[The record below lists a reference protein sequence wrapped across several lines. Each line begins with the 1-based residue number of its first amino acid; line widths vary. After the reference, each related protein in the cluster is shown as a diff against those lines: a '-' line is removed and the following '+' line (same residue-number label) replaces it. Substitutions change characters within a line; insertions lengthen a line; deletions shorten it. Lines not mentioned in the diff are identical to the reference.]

1 MAAENA
7 LRVEKKYEK
16 TRKDRLLTKNHL
28 YEWVKTHAQVE
39 RELSDAHDLFC
50 ECGHLATRAHESGC
64 RKLRNKIMSETIKR
78 LSHLLPKENVRLDG
92 DG

>member
-1 MAAENA
+1 MKK
-7 LRVEKKYEK
+7 LEKIDY
-16 TRKDRLLTKNHL
+16 LQKNHL
-28 YEWVKTHAQVE
+28 CEWVKTHAQVE

-50 ECGHLATRAHESGC
+50 ECGHLATGAHESGC

>member
-1 MAAENA
+1 MVKWAIQNA
-7 LRVEKKYEK
+7 TRTEEKYEK

-50 ECGHLATRAHESGC
+50 ECGHLATGAHESGC
-64 RKLRNKIMSETIKR
+64 RKLRNKIMNETIKR
-78 LSHLLPKENVRLDG
+78 LSHLLPDGKEI
-92 DG
+92 

>member
-39 RELSDAHDLFC
+39 RELSDAHGLFC
-50 ECGHLATRAHESGC
+50 ECGHLATGAHESGC

>member
-1 MAAENA
+1 MKK
-7 LRVEKKYEK
+7 LEKIDYLQE
-16 TRKDRLLTKNHL
+16 NHL
-28 YEWVKTHAQVE
+28 REWVKTRAQVE
-39 RELSDAHDLFC
+39 QELSDAHEIFC
-50 ECGHLATRAHESGC
+50 ECGHLATGLHESSC

>member
-1 MAAENA
+1 MKK
-7 LRVEKKYEK
+7 LEKIDY
-16 TRKDRLLTKNHL
+16 LQKNHL

-50 ECGHLATRAHESGC
+50 ECGHLATGAHESGC
-64 RKLRNKIMSETIKR
+64 RKLRNKIMSETIRR
-78 LSHLLPKENVRLDG
+78 LSHLLPKENARLDG

>member
-1 MAAENA
+1 MKK
-7 LRVEKKYEK
+7 LEKIDY
-16 TRKDRLLTKNHL
+16 LQKNHL

-50 ECGHLATRAHESGC
+50 ECGHLATGTHESGC

-78 LSHLLPKENVRLDG
+78 LSHLLPKENVRLDR

>member
-1 MAAENA
+1 MKK
-7 LRVEKKYEK
+7 LEKIDY
-16 TRKDRLLTKNHL
+16 LQKNHL

-50 ECGHLATRAHESGC
+50 ECGHLAAGAHESGC
-64 RKLRNKIMSETIKR
+64 RKLRNKIMSEAIKR

>member
-50 ECGHLATRAHESGC
+50 ECGHLATGAHESGC